1 MPLLDLF
8 WTMLMFFLFFIWI
21 WLLISV
27 FADIFRSHDLGGWAK
42 ALWIVF
48 VVIVPFLGVLI
59 YLIVRGQPMQERS
72 MAQAAEQSQAQAAYI
87 RQAAGGDTGSAA
99 DQLAKLAELHN
110 SGTLTDA
117 EFESQKA
124 KVLA

>member
-8 WTMLMFFLFFIWI
+8 WTMLIFFLFFIWI
-21 WLLISV
+21 WLLISI
-27 FADIFRSHDLGGWAK
+27 FADIFRSDDMGGWAK
-42 ALWIVF
+42 ALWVVF

-59 YLIVRGQPMQERS
+59 YVIVRGQSMQQRS
-72 MAQAAEQSQAQAAYI
+72 IAMATKQQQAEQAYI
-87 RQAAGGDTGSAA
+87 RQTAGAGTGSAA
-99 DQLAKLAELHN
+99 DQLAKLAELHD
-110 SGTLTDA
+110 SGALTDA

>member
-8 WTMLMFFLFFIWI
+8 WTMLIFFLFFIWI
-21 WLLISV
+21 WLLISI
-27 FADIFRSHDLGGWAK
+27 FADIFRSDDMGGWAK
-42 ALWIVF
+42 ALWVVF

-59 YLIVRGQPMQERS
+59 YLIVRGQSMQQRS
-72 MAQAAEQSQAQAAYI
+72 IATATKQQQAEQAYI
-87 RQAAGGDTGSAA
+87 RQTAGAGTGSAA
-99 DQLAKLAELHN
+99 DQLAKLAELHD
-110 SGTLTDA
+110 SGALTDA